1 MPGLTEGFVILVL
14 FAGATVRG
22 AAPLVLAALGGLFA
36 ERSGVV
42 DIALEGK
49 MLAAA
54 FAAAATAAV
63 TGSAW
68 TGLAAAV
75 AAAVFLALLHGFAC
89 VTHRGNQ
96 VVSGMALNITVSG
109 LTVVLGYAWF
119 HEGGQTPLLGAGAR
133 FGPIDWPGA
142 ARLAPLPGIGPVYA
156 EVVSGHN
163 LLVYAAAA
171 AVPAVAWLV
180 YRTRFGL
187 RLRAVGESPGAVDTA
202 GVSVAATRYQALVM
216 SGVLCGLSGAY
227 LSIAHNA
234 SFIRDMSAGKGYLA
248 LAALI
253 FGQWRPVPTL
263 GACLLFAFADAV
275 QVRLQ
280 GTPLPWIGVVPVQLI
295 QAIPYVLTVALLAGF
310 VGRAVAPRAIG
321 VPYVKE
327 R

>member
-1 MPGLTEGFVILVL
+1 MIGDTFLIVTLL
-14 FAGATVRG
+14 AAATVRG

-42 DIALEGK
+42 DIGLEGK
-49 MLAAA
+49 MLTAA

-63 TGSAW
+63 TGSVW
-68 TGLAAAV
+68 VGLAAGV
-75 AAAVFLALLHGFAC
+75 AASVLFALLHGFAC
-89 VTHRGNQ
+89 VTHHGNQ

-119 HEGGQTPLLGAGAR
+119 QEGGQTPLLAPGAR
-133 FGPIDWPGA
+133 FGPIDLPGA
-142 ARLAPLPGIGPVYA
+142 VALATVPVIGPVYR
-156 EVVSGHN
+156 EVISGHN
-163 LLVYAAAA
+163 LLVYIAAA
-171 AVPAVAWLV
+171 AVPIVAWLV

-202 GVSVAATRYQALVM
+202 GISVSATRYMALVG
-216 SGVLCGLSGAY
+216 SGILCGLSGTY
-227 LSIAHNA
+227 LSTAHHA

-275 QVRLQ
+275 QLRLQ
-280 GTPLPWIGVVPVQLI
+280 GTPLPLVGVVPVQLI
-295 QAIPYVLTVALLAGF
+295 QAIPYVLTVALLAGV

>member
-1 MPGLTEGFVILVL
+1 MSEALLVVAL
-14 FAGATVRG
+14 LADATARG

-42 DIALEGK
+42 DIGIEGK
-49 MLAAA
+49 MLGAA
-54 FAAAATAAV
+54 FAAAATSAV

-68 TGLAAAV
+68 AGLAAAV
-75 AAAVFLALLHGFAC
+75 AASMLLALVHGFAC
-89 VTHRGNQ
+89 VTHHGNQ
-96 VVSGMALNITVSG
+96 VVSGMALNITMSG

-133 FGPIDWPGA
+133 FGPIELPGA
-142 ARLAPLPGIGPVYA
+142 AALAGVPGLGLLYG
-156 EVVSGHN
+156 EVLSGHN
-163 LLVYAAAA
+163 VLVYLAA
-171 AVPAVAWLV
+171 AVVPVVAWLV
-180 YRTRFGL
+180 HRTRFGL

-202 GVSVAATRYQALVM
+202 GVSVSATRYHALLM

-227 LSIAHNA
+227 LSIAHHA
-234 SFIRDMSAGKGYLA
+234 SFIRDMSAGRGYLA

-263 GACLLFAFADAV
+263 AACLLFAFADAV

-280 GTPLPWIGVVPVQLI
+280 GTPLPVVGVMPVQLI
-295 QAIPYVLTVALLAGF
+295 QAIPYVLTVCLLAGF
-310 VGRAVAPRAIG
+310 VGRAVAPRALG
-321 VPYVKE
+321 LPYVKE

>member
-1 MPGLTEGFVILVL
+1 MGESILVL
-14 FAGATVRG
+14 ALLAAATARG

-36 ERSGVV
+36 ERSGIV
-42 DIALEGK
+42 DIGLEGK
-49 MLAAA
+49 MLVSA

-68 TGLAAAV
+68 AGLAAGI
-75 AAAVFLALLHGFAC
+75 AAAVLVGLVHGFAC
-89 VTHRGNQ
+89 ITHHGNQ
-96 VVSGMALNITVSG
+96 VVSGMALNITISG

-119 HEGGQTPLLGAGAR
+119 HEGGQTPLLGPGAR
-133 FGPIDWPGA
+133 FAPIELPGA
-142 ARLAPLPGIGPVYA
+142 AALAAVPGLGLVYR
-156 EVVSGHN
+156 EVLSGHN
-163 LLVYAAAA
+163 VLVYIAAV
-171 AVPAVAWLV
+171 AVPAVAWIV

-202 GVSVAATRYQALVM
+202 GISVSAVRYRALVV

-253 FGQWRPVPTL
+253 FGQWRPLPTL
-263 GACLLFAFADAV
+263 GACLLFAFADVV
-275 QVRLQ
+275 QARLQ
-280 GTPLPWIGVVPVQLI
+280 GTPLPLVGVVPVQLI
-295 QAIPYVLTVALLAGF
+295 QAIPYVLTVLLLAGF

>member
-1 MPGLTEGFVILVL
+1 MAEIAVL
-14 FAGATVRG
+14 LSLLAAATVRG

-42 DIALEGK
+42 DIGLEGK
-49 MLAAA
+49 MLGAA
-54 FAAAATAAV
+54 FAAAATAYV

-68 TGLAAAV
+68 IGLGAGIAMSVALAMVHGLACITY
-75 AAAVFLALLHGFAC
+75 H
-89 VTHRGNQ
+89 GNQ
-96 VVSGMALNITVSG
+96 VVSGMALNITMSG

-119 HEGGQTPLLGAGAR
+119 HQGGQTPLVDGAAR
-133 FGPIDWPGA
+133 FGPIDLPGA
-142 ARLAPLPGIGPVYA
+142 ARLAALPVIGPVYA
-156 EVVSGHN
+156 DVVSGQN
-163 LLVYAAAA
+163 VLVYMAAA
-171 AVPAVAWLV
+171 AVPVVAWLL

-187 RLRAVGESPGAVDTA
+187 RIRAVGDSPGAVDTA
-202 GVSVAATRYQALVM
+202 GISVAATRYRALAVG
-216 SGVLCGLSGAY
+216 GVFCGLSGVY
-227 LSIAHNA
+227 LSIAHH
-234 SFIRDMSAGKGYLA
+234 SGFIRDMSAGKGYLA

-263 GACLLFAFADAV
+263 GACLLFAFADTV

-280 GTPLPWIGVVPVQLI
+280 GTPLPVVGVVPVQLI
-295 QAIPYVLTVALLAGF
+295 QAVPYILTVALLAGF

>member
-1 MPGLTEGFVILVL
+1 VIDDAALMLAL
-14 FAGATVRG
+14 FAGATARG

-42 DIALEGK
+42 DIGLEGK
-49 MLAAA
+49 MLTAA
-54 FAAAATAAV
+54 FAAAATAAL

-68 TGLAAAV
+68 AGLAAGI
-75 AAAVFLALLHGFAC
+75 AASVLFALVHGYAC
-89 VTHRGNQ
+89 VTHHGNQ

-119 HEGGQTPLLGAGAR
+119 QEGGQTPMLGAGAR
-133 FGPIDWPGA
+133 FGPVELPGA
-142 ARLAPLPGIGPVYA
+142 TALNAVPVLGPLYA
-156 EVVSGHN
+156 QVISGHN
-163 LLVYAAAA
+163 LLVYLAAA
-171 AVPAVAWLV
+171 AVPLVTWLV

-202 GVSVAATRYQALVM
+202 GISVARTRYLALLA
-216 SGVLCGLSGAY
+216 SGVLCGVAGAY
-227 LSIAHNA
+227 LSTAHHA

-253 FGQWRPVPTL
+253 FGQWRPLPTM

-280 GTPLPWIGVVPVQLI
+280 GTPLPLVGVVPVQLI
-295 QAIPYVLTVALLAGF
+295 QALPYVLTVALLAGL

-321 VPYVKE
+321 VPYLKE

>member
-1 MPGLTEGFVILVL
+1 MGLGAGIAASVL
-14 FAGATVRG
+14 
-22 AAPLVLAALGGLFA
+22 
-36 ERSGVV
+36 
-42 DIALEGK
+42 
-49 MLAAA
+49 
-54 FAAAATAAV
+54 
-63 TGSAW
+63 
-68 TGLAAAV
+68 
-75 AAAVFLALLHGFAC
+75 LALVHAFAC
-89 VTHRGNQ
+89 VTHQGNQ

-119 HEGGQTPLLGAGAR
+119 QEGGQTPLLGAGAR
-133 FGPIDWPGA
+133 FGPIELPGA
-142 ARLAPLPGIGPVYA
+142 AALASVPVIGPVYG

-163 LLVYAAAA
+163 VLVYVAAA
-171 AVPAVAWLV
+171 AVPLVAWLL

-202 GVSVAATRYQALVM
+202 GISVAATRYQALVM
-216 SGVLCGLSGAY
+216 SGALCGLSGAY
-227 LSIAHNA
+227 LSVAHHA

-253 FGQWRPVPTL
+253 FGQWRPAPTL

-280 GTPLPWIGVVPVQLI
+280 GTPLPVVGVVPVQLI
-295 QAIPYVLTVALLAGF
+295 QAIPYLLTVALLAGF

-327 R
+327 G

>member
-1 MPGLTEGFVILVL
+1 VSDALLVAAL
-14 FAGATVRG
+14 MAAATLRG

-42 DIALEGK
+42 DIGIEGK

-68 TGLAAAV
+68 AGLAAGIV
-75 AAAVFLALLHGFAC
+75 ASALVALVHAFAC

-96 VVSGMALNITVSG
+96 VVSGMALNITMSG

-119 HEGGQTPLLGAGAR
+119 HEGGQTPMLAAGAR
-133 FGPIDWPGA
+133 FAPIQ
-142 ARLAPLPGIGPVYA
+142 LPGVTLLGGLPVVGLLYR
-156 EVVSGHN
+156 EIVSGHN
-163 LLVYAAAA
+163 LLVYVTAL
-171 AVPAVAWLV
+171 AVPLVAWIV

-202 GVSVAATRYQALVM
+202 GVSVAATRYRALLV
-216 SGVLCGLSGAY
+216 SGALCGLSGAY
-227 LSIAHNA
+227 LSIAHHA

-253 FGQWRPVPTL
+253 FGQWRPVPTV

-275 QVRLQ
+275 QTRLQ
-280 GTPLPWIGVVPVQLI
+280 GTPLPVVGVVPVQLI

-321 VPYVKE
+321 IPYTKE